1 MIKNQFQVIFEDNHL
16 LAVNKPSGMLSQGDR
31 TKDAPIS
38 ELAKQYI
45 KEKYKKPGEG
55 YLGVPHS
62 IDRPTRGL

>member
-1 MIKNQFQVIFEDNHL
+1 MVKNQFQVIFEDNHL

-45 KEKYKKPGEG
+45 KVQQAWR
-55 YLGVPHS
+55 GVPWFTS
-62 IDRPTRGL
+62 QNR